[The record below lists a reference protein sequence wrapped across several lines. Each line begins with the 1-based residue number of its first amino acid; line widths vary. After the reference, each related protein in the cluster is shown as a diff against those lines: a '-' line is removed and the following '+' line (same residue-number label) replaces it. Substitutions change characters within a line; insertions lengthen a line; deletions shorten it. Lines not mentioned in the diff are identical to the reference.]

1 MQSLAL
7 VALVLLGQVAG
18 DSRYGAY
25 DSAAA
30 GGSPQDVASPPETTS
45 TTEPWDQPPV
55 TPRDTATPPASQ
67 PLERSAPPA
76 STSVTSPATA
86 QQTVKPA
93 DLLESLSRPPI
104 SGRLGGEIVTLTEAI
119 ANCNS
124 REEQTEVV
132 SAYWDLSAALTDYYL
147 SARESTELKTL
158 LQSISQ
164 PSPAWQEARQLQTN
178 RMQVARRTAE
188 LAQYRLHRLMK
199 GSATDGM
206 PLPADKPHA
215 GAYETRYEQNFN
227 GRETDRSRDLHE
239 LVPAMYAH
247 LKLQAAQVTD
257 DQSWLDLVSRQRNPQ
272 SDGKLLL
279 KTHELVSLR
288 RREFVRA
295 LRDYNQQIVR
305 YTELASPGRV
315 GTGRLVAMLIETPSV
330 TPPGRDN
337 SGVATTS
344 GEEPLRSSNPL
355 RTRPQTFSG
364 EDRNVRREPTDDV
377 KGERSILVKPQRR

>member
-7 VALVLLGQVAG
+7 VALLLMGQVAG

-25 DSAAA
+25 D
-30 GGSPQDVASPPETTS
+30 ASGEGQPAESTTPLETPA
-45 TTEPWDQPPV
+45 TEPWEQPPV
-55 TPRDTATPPASQ
+55 TPRDAVAPTATQPVERTTPAATAPPAHRTASQ
-67 PLERSAPPA
+67 P
-76 STSVTSPATA
+76 TT
-86 QQTVKPA
+86 KPA

-104 SGRLGGEIVTLTEAI
+104 SGRLGGEVVTLTEAI

-124 REEQTEVV
+124 RDEQTAAV

-147 SARESTELKTL
+147 SARESTELETL
-158 LQSISQ
+158 RKGISQ
-164 PSPAWQEARQLQTN
+164 PSPAWQEARRLLTG
-178 RMQVARRTAE
+178 RMQVSRRSAE

-199 GSATDGM
+199 RSANAGL

-227 GRETDRSRDLHE
+227 GRETSSSRDLHE
-239 LVPAMYAH
+239 LVPAMYEQ
-247 LKLQAAQVTD
+247 LKLQAAHVAD
-257 DQSWLDLVSRQRNPQ
+257 DQQWLELVSRQRNPQ

-295 LRDYNQQIVR
+295 LRDYNLQIVR

-315 GTGRLVAMLIETPSV
+315 GTQRLVAMLIDSPSV
-330 TPPGRDN
+330 VPPGRDN

-344 GEEPLRSSNPL
+344 AEEPIDSSNPL
-355 RTRPQTFSG
+355 RTGPQTFSG
-364 EDRNVRREPTDDV
+364 EDRNVRRAPTDK
-377 KGERSILVKPQRR
+377 KGERSILVQPQR